1 MIYYLYE
8 SHTGGFYFEYHLL
21 PETEL
26 YCTSCGD
33 SDTWIGSFENEN
45 ELRDL
50 LEEEGLITDSIE
62 EIVGDWKIMKQEEN
76 GC

>member
-8 SHTGGFYFEYHLL
+8 SHTGGFYFEHQLL
-21 PETEL
+21 SHSEL

-50 LEEEGLITDSIE
+50 LVKEELPRDSIE
-62 EIVGDWKIMKQEEN
+62 EIVGDWK
-76 GC
+76 